1 MGSYRKHTKL
11 RPITSDRLDVLI
23 YQESIH
29 LDQILTSLNIAWAD
43 SGIDFATQ
51 DAQGNTTV
59 FQVKYTP
66 AGPSTPFQANR
77 LAGQFLQEPFE
88 KVAEKSRR
96 YLYLVALRILGD
108 SGLAEDAVQDALL
121 KAWQDLLK
129 QFATQRSVRLSGLS
143 SWLNKI
149 VRHAA
154 IDILKREQRITSAG
168 LLPEIPER
176 QYYMTHPFQQPETA
190 LLHRE
195 SQTELSALIGSL
207 PEKQQQA
214 LLLFYVRDCSE
225 ADIAQ
230 ALCCSLNT
238 VKSYLRRGRISLCK
252 LVQRRHIQRDEI
264 DVWSTTSLLDGTLW
278 QFRPCPKDSL
288 N

>member
-1 MGSYRKHTKL
+1 MGSYRKHTKI
-11 RPITSDRLDVLI
+11 RPITSDQLDVLI

-29 LDQILTSLNIAWAD
+29 LDQTLTSLNIAWAD
-43 SGIDFATQ
+43 SGIDFAIQ
-51 DAQGNTTV
+51 DAQGNTTL
-59 FQVKYTP
+59 FQIK
-66 AGPSTPFQANR
+66 STSPRPYKPPQESI
-77 LAGQFLQEPFE
+77 LACQFLQEPFE

-108 SGLAEDAVQDALL
+108 SELAEDAVQEALL

-129 QFATQRSVRLSGLS
+129 QFETQRIVRLSGLS
-143 SWLNKI
+143 SWLNTI
-149 VRHAA
+149 VRHVA

-168 LLPEIPER
+168 LLPDIPER
-176 QYYMTHPFQQPETA
+176 QYYTTHPFQQPETA
-190 LLHRE
+190 LLHKE
-195 SQTELSALIGSL
+195 SQTALSALIGSL

-214 LLLFYVRDCSE
+214 MLLFYVRDCSE
-225 ADIAQ
+225 ADIAKT
-230 ALCCSLNT
+230 LCCSLNT

-278 QFRPCPKDSL
+278 QFIPCPKDSL